1 MNLGYVGLGRM
12 GGALARRLMRQFK
25 LRVYDLRPEAVA
37 PFAAA
42 GAVPTQDLPAL
53 ARACDVIMTCLPT
66 SHDVRTAL
74 FDEAG
79 LAKHLKRGS
88 LLVDMTTGNPND
100 TREMAAQL
108 KDQGV
113 DLIDAPVSGGPHGA
127 DAGTIAILVGAP
139 APLFARVQPMLA
151 VISPNVFH
159 IGDVGTGHLMK
170 LVNNVIS
177 AGMRVLTFEAVAMG
191 VKNGLDLK
199 TCVEVLHKA
208 SARSYITETSLP
220 KLLDPNRVATFS
232 LELMHKDVR
241 LATEIGVASGAPMPA
256 AGLVR
261 ELYQLALNEHGGA
274 ADVNDMIFTFERMA
288 DVKVTP
294 SP

>member
-12 GGALARRLMRQFK
+12 GGALVRRLLPHHT
-25 LRVYDLRPEAVA
+25 LRVYDLKPEAVA
-37 PFAAA
+37 TYVAK
-42 GAVPTQDLPAL
+42 GAVPAQDLASL
-53 ARACDVIMTCLPT
+53 ARECDVVMTCLPT
-66 SHDVRTAL
+66 SKDVRTAL

-79 LAKHLKRGS
+79 MARHFKRGA
-88 LLVDMTTGNPND
+88 LVVDMTTGNPND
-100 TREMAAQL
+100 TREIAERLAA
-108 KDQGV
+108 DGI

-139 APLFARVQPMLA
+139 PALFAKVQPILTT
-151 VISPNVFH
+151 ISPNVFH
-159 IGDVGTGHLMK
+159 IGGVGTGHLMK

-177 AGMRVLTFEAVAMG
+177 AGLRVLTFEAVAMG

-220 KLLDPNRVATFS
+220 KLLDPKRLQTFS
-232 LELMHKDVR
+232 LELMLKDVR

-261 ELYQLALNEHGGA
+261 ELYQLSLNEHGGE

-288 DVKVTP
+288 NVKVTP
-294 SP
+294 

>member
-1 MNLGYVGLGRM
+1 MNLGYIGLGRM
-12 GGALARRLMRQFK
+12 GGALVRRLLPHHA
-25 LRVYDLRPEAVA
+25 LRVFDLRSEVVA
-37 PFAAA
+37 EFASA
-42 GAVPTQDLPAL
+42 GAVPAQSLASL
-53 ARACDVIMTCLPT
+53 ARECDVVMTCLPT
-66 SHDVRTAL
+66 SKEVRAVL
-74 FDEAG
+74 FGDDG

-88 LLVDMTTGNPND
+88 LVVDMTTGNPND
-100 TREMAAQL
+100 TRAMAAQL
-108 KDQGV
+108 QAQGI

-127 DAGTIAILVGAP
+127 VAGTIAILVGAP
-139 APLFARVQPMLA
+139 PDLYERMRPVLA
-151 VISPNVFH
+151 AISPNVFH
-159 IGDVGTGHLMK
+159 IGGVGTGHLMK

-220 KLLDPNRVATFS
+220 KLLDPNRTQTFS
-232 LELMHKDVR
+232 LELMLKDVR

-261 ELYQLALNEHGGA
+261 ELYQLSLNEHGGA
-274 ADVNDMIFTFERMA
+274 ADVNDMIHTFERMA
-288 DVKVTP
+288 NVKVA
-294 SP
+294 S